1 MDDGGGSGADGD
13 GSAPEDAGDTGG
25 YTADDITIDPE
36 TGEGIL
42 PDGTRVNPDTGEV
55 IGNVE
60 LNLPESNLPLGEAD
74 EEDDSPF

>member
-1 MDDGGGSGADGD
+1 MDDGGGSGADSD